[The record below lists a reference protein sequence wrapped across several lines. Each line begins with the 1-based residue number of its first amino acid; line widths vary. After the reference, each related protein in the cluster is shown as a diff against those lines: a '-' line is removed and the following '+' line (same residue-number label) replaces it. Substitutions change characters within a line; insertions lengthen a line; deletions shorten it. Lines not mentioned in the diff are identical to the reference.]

1 MDHINLIFFILSADV
16 FIIFTA
22 IAWRPIRLACGH
34 VFCVRCLIKAH
45 RKRMY
50 NCPICRQED
59 AVGNADA
66 NNLDQTLQ
74 NFMLLYF
81 PKEIKEKRKEN
92 QREQASLNKQV
103 ISTAR
108 HHHTLASRRM
118 DYTVG
123 RTTPNSHISCNIM

>member
-1 MDHINLIFFILSADV
+1 
-16 FIIFTA
+16 
-22 IAWRPIRLACGH
+22 
-34 VFCVRCLIKAH
+34 
-45 RKRMY
+45 MY

-66 NNLDQTLQ
+66 NNLDQALQ

-92 QREQASLNKQV
+92 EQEQASLNKK
-103 ISTAR
+103 ITSTAR
-108 HHHTLASRRM
+108 NHHTLASRRM

-123 RTTPNSHISCNIM
+123 RTSSSSSSSCNIM